1 MAEGEGF
8 ADAVTPIPLTDM
20 KEAVV
25 EFLKDHWKRVAA
37 SVALLFVL
45 FGNQGFHGLVRNW
58 LELRH
63 LRGEIAELNRQEAAQ
78 TERLKA
84 LRSGGSSFERLAR
97 SELGYIRKGEIE
109 YRFPP
114 PVEEKK

>member
-1 MAEGEGF
+1 MAEF
-8 ADAVTPIPLTDM
+8 F
-20 KEAVV
+20 KE
-25 EFLKDHWKRVAA
+25 HWRRLLA
-37 SVALLFVL
+37 SGALLVVL

-63 LRGEIAELNRQEAAQ
+63 LRREIADLDREQAAQ

-84 LRSGGSSFERLAR
+84 LRSGGTSFERLAR

>member
-1 MAEGEGF
+1 MN
-8 ADAVTPIPLTDM
+8 
-20 KEAVV
+20 
-25 EFLKDHWKRVAA
+25 EFVQEHWKRLAA
-37 SVALLFVL
+37 SAALLVVL

-63 LRGEIAELNRQEAAQ
+63 LRQEISELDREEAAQ
-78 TERLKA
+78 TDRLKA
-84 LRSGGSSFERLAR
+84 LRSGGSPFERLAR